1 MSTRQKTGRNIGNVV
16 HKKDTDLSCLEFIN
30 KYHDDE
36 DHDISLCNKC
46 DTYKREY
53 VGLSINKKQKH
64 IKNGLPHIYKCDRLV
79 PSNPKWQRF
88 SESSVFDNIQISA
101 EIARS
106 AGIKRSAAINVV
118 GEGGGDGVGSDRC
131 VVEDGGRG
139 SFFFTGVAML

>member
-36 DHDISLCNKC
+36 DHDILQCNKC
-46 DTYKREY
+46 DTYEREY
-53 VGLSINKKQKH
+53 VGLTINQKRKH
-64 IKNGLPHIYKCDRLV
+64 IKNGLPRIYKCDRLV
-79 PSNPKWQRF
+79 ASNPKWQRF

-118 GEGGGDGVGSDRC
+118 GEGGG
-131 VVEDGGRG
+131 
-139 SFFFTGVAML
+139 MW